1 MAGLQ
6 QRLDAA
12 FGALGGGGEAPAWK
26 PSQQQ
31 IFRSGAPVNGGN
43 SSDEEYEERQRRE
56 TMPGAK
62 AYRTDGQRA
71 GAGSGLTLATWLAS
85 PEGGHTCLLRFFH
98 ALQGWPSR

>member
-12 FGALGGGGEAPAWK
+12 FGALGAGAEAPAWK

-31 IFRSGAPVNGGN
+31 IFRSGAPVNDGN

-56 TMPGAK
+56 TVPGA
-62 AYRTDGQRA
+62 AGGRA
-71 GAGSGLTLATWLAS
+71 GGGGAGLGRSNMLLNERMSSNFKQRCICSMLQVWLS
-85 PEGGHTCLLRFFH
+85 P
-98 ALQGWPSR
+98 W